1 MEKEIELRL
10 ELFKITCELLK
21 DSNIVYEQRAYFMC
35 KETSDLYRFI
45 TTGKIPELQIKGN

>member
-21 DSNIVYEQRAYFMC
+21 DSNIVYEQRNYFMC
-35 KETSDLYRFI
+35 KETSDLYKFI